1 MTAPNRDDQLQQY
14 FDGELPPDEAD
25 ALERQLEAGD
35 DDAAELRAKLEGL
48 SHLHTLVEAHADALA
63 SELDSE
69 ALFSAI
75 RAKIDAGVED
85 DAPMFP
91 GEMLPGE
98 ALPAAA
104 EERPALRVLDGG
116 AGAEKKQAPAEAPA
130 EDTSDR
136 GNVIWISFG
145 VVAAAAAVLFFV
157 LRGGGSPG
165 VDPTVEPAPE
175 APLAQADPPPGSE
188 IEEVDFGYSTGAIFT
203 VEGSEGEQY
212 AVVWISDEKI
222 DTDPAALPPEPE
234 ERIQ

>member
-91 GEMLPGE
+91 GEALPGE
-98 ALPAAA
+98 TAA

-136 GNVIWISFG
+136 GNVIWITFG

-165 VDPTVEPAPE
+165 VDPTVEP
-175 APLAQADPPPGSE
+175 PLAQADPPPGSE